1 VSGERAISPGE
12 ATAPVSGQRTRTRTW
27 RWPVAAT
34 WIAAVLAVIAIA
46 VAWAYLGAPGFVRS
60 EILKTLAQ
68 RYHRTARL
76 DRVKLDPLG
85 LHAEFD
91 GFALPDRD
99 GRPMLAFRQLDAR
112 LSWPSLLIGKIA
124 FDELDLDRPSFRVV
138 RRPDGQINLADLV
151 VVQKV
156 KEKPLSLRIAHL
168 RLTGGRADLVDEMR
182 PQPFEKRFDRISFSL
197 RNFNTTANG
206 GAYSLSGASEL
217 GERLSWRG
225 VVGMAPLASKGR
237 FRLSGWRAERLAEV
251 VPGALPFTLTSG
263 LLDAQGDYDVAL
275 RGKTLSLV
283 ADLDNAA
290 LRSAEIRDNRSGGL
304 FRADALTVSGVRFDL
319 GRRAGSVAQFVVNRP
334 QVDVGRGRNGAIK
347 PVGLIPPSGA
357 GGLFR
362 ADALT
367 VSGVNL
373 DLGRNAVSVE
383 HVVLGRPQ
391 IDARRDRKGKIN
403 LAALVPPPGAGAAA
417 ANGPAWT
424 VSAPDIRVENGE
436 ASIEDQA
443 APEPVAWTVD
453 PVDVTVTGFA
463 YPLAGPL
470 QVQAH
475 AEADD
480 GSRLD
485 AKGSLTLPSGA
496 RGKPSGRFD
505 VALLGIELNRFQPYI
520 GQIAKV
526 SVVGGD
532 ASAKG
537 RVVLSPSGDARFTGG
552 FWVDSLHAV
561 DPTLKSDL
569 VTWDKLTATGVTAA
583 SKPFAVR
590 IVHILAD
597 NAYGS
602 VVLEPNYV
610 FNIRA
615 VLEQQGAPPPGVAT
629 LTVKPA
635 SNPRSKTNKGPA
647 AAPPTA
653 SAPPINL
660 PIDIDRIDFVN
671 GRMTF
676 TDLTVQ
682 PQFAT
687 GVQGINGEITGLS
700 ARAGSRAK
708 IDLKGGVDPF
718 APVTISGTLEP
729 FGPDRFLDL
738 AMGFHNMEM
747 TTFSPY
753 SGKFAGYRIESGKL
767 DIDMRYNILNE
778 HIDAKHHVVINHL
791 QLGEKV
797 DSADATKL
805 PVKLIVSLLKDRNG
819 VIDIPIDV
827 SGSLDDP
834 HFRLWPVIWK
844 IVGNTFSKIATAPF
858 TMLAH
863 LGGRHGGGGA
873 DIGKIEFQPGS
884 AALAPSETDKISA
897 LAKAMNE
904 RPGLQ
909 LEIPATVAPD
919 LDGPALAQTAYQN
932 SLQAAYHQAFKRQ
945 GSPTLDKVQA
955 TPKLKVKLLETAY
968 RQSYGQPPTGIE
980 KAAGADAKDRD
991 AATAG
996 ALETALQARAKAS
1009 DSALAGLA
1017 RARAQAVE
1025 TALVDTGHIDPK
1037 RIFLITTPPLK
1048 TGPIEMA
1055 VGLK

>member
-1 VSGERAISPGE
+1 MSASEASAASAPGSGG
-12 ATAPVSGQRTRTRTW
+12 RTRAR

-34 WIAAVLAVIAIA
+34 WIAAVLGVIAIA

-76 DRVKLDPLG
+76 DRVRLDPLG

-91 GFALPDRD
+91 GFGLPDRD
-99 GRPMLAFRQLDAR
+99 GRPMLGFRQMDAR
-112 LSWPSLLIGKIA
+112 LSWPSLLIGKIT
-124 FDELDLDRPSFRVV
+124 FNELDLDRPSFRVV
-138 RRPDGQINLADLV
+138 RRPDGRINLADLV
-151 VVQKV
+151 LVQKV
-156 KEKPLSLRIAHL
+156 KEKPLSLRIRRL
-168 RLTGGRADLVDEMR
+168 RLTGGSADLVDEMR
-182 PQPFEKRFDRISFSL
+182 PHPFEKRFDRISFSL

-206 GAYSLSGASEL
+206 GAYSLSGESDA

-225 VVGMAPLASKGR
+225 AVGMAPLASKGR
-237 FRLSGWRAERLAEV
+237 FSLTGWRAERLAEV
-251 VPGALPFTLTSG
+251 VPGPLPFTLTSG

-290 LRSAEIRDNRSGGL
+290 LRSAVVRDNRGGGL

-319 GRRAGSVAQFVVNRP
+319 GRRAASVGQFVVSRP
-334 QVDVGRGRNGAIK
+334 QFDAGRGRNGAIK
-347 PVGLIPPSGA
+347 PVALGPPSGA

-367 VSGVNL
+367 VSGVQV
-373 DLGRNAVSVE
+373 DMSRSAVSVA

-391 IDARRDRKGKIN
+391 LDARRDRNGTIN

-417 ANGPAWT
+417 AKGPAWT
-424 VSAPDIRVENGE
+424 VSAPDIRVEKGE

-485 AKGSLTLPSGA
+485 VKGALTLPSGA
-496 RGKPSGRFD
+496 RAKPSGRFD
-505 VALLGIELNRFQPYI
+505 VALVGVELNRFQPYI

-537 RVVLSPSGDARFTGG
+537 QVVLSPSGDARFTGG
-552 FWVDSLHAV
+552 FWVDSLQAV
-561 DPTLKSDL
+561 DPTLNSDL

-590 IVHILAD
+590 IAHILAD

-615 VLEQQGAPPPGVAT
+615 VLGQQGTPPPGVAT
-629 LTVKPA
+629 LTLKPA
-635 SNPRSKTNKGPA
+635 SNPKSRPTKGP
-647 AAPPTA
+647 
-653 SAPPINL
+653 SAPPPPSSAPQINL
-660 PIDIDRIDFVN
+660 PIDIDRIDFPN

-676 TDLTVQ
+676 TDLTVK

-687 GVQGINGEITGLS
+687 GVQGINGDITGLS

-729 FGPDRFLDL
+729 FGPDRFLAL
-738 AMGFHNMEM
+738 AMSFHNMEM

-753 SGKFAGYRIESGKL
+753 SGKFAGYRIERGKL
-767 DIDMRYNILNE
+767 DIDMRYNIENE
-778 HIDAKHHVVINHL
+778 HIDAKHHVVINQL

-834 HFRLWPVIWK
+834 KFNFWPAIWK
-844 IVGNTFSKIATAPF
+844 IVGNTFGKIATAPF
-858 TMLAH
+858 TMLGH
-863 LGGRHGGGGA
+863 LVGHHGGGGGE
-873 DIGKIEFQPGS
+873 DIGNIVFQPGS
-884 AALAPSETDKISA
+884 AALAPSETEKISA
-897 LAKAMNE
+897 LAKSLDQ

-919 LDGPALAQTAYQN
+919 LDGPTLAQAAYHD
-932 SLQAAYHQAFKRQ
+932 SLQAAYRVAFKRQ
-945 GSPTLDKVQA
+945 GSPSLEQVQA
-955 TPKLKVKLLETAY
+955 TPKLKLRLLETAY
-968 RQSYGQPPTGIE
+968 RQSYGQPPTGVE
-980 KAAGADAKDRD
+980 KAAEAGAKDRD
-991 AATAG
+991 AAAAG

-1009 DSALAGLA
+1009 DSALAALA
-1017 RARAQAVE
+1017 QARAQAVE

-1037 RIFLITTPPLK
+1037 RIFLIAAPPLK
-1048 TGPIEMA
+1048 TGPIAMTVA
-1055 VGLK
+1055 LK